1 MGQELTDSC
10 RECTSYA
17 RAKQGLGLGRAP
29 IQHVS
34 AYQPM
39 TVTAVDIFGP
49 LTTTDNGNHTDWDD
63 QLQRTPNLLMLNRET
78 TCPLDLMVGNP
89 PPQWHML
96 NG

>member
-17 RAKQGLGLGRAP
+17 RAKPGLGLGRAP

-34 AYQPM
+34 TYQPM
-39 TVTAVDIFGP
+39 TVMAVDIFGP

-63 QLQRTPNLLMLNRET
+63 HFPYVMAAYRATEHKSTAYPKSF
-78 TCPLDLMVGNP
+78 DAK
-89 PPQWHML
+89 
-96 NG
+96 